1 MEMNQQTVRVFPKL
15 KRQTLYRLSVVGLAT
30 FITQAS
36 PGGAASSWGSE
47 CLGTDLTTNSY
58 CVNNLADSIP
68 TETDQWTLRKAVEEA
83 NTRLATS
90 ASIGFTD
97 NLFGITRGTDGVPT
111 NTSQTPLDAG
121 STPPT
126 NPTNTA
132 TITLDSALE
141 IKNNITITAPTDAL
155 GTPLLTIVRGDAI
168 TSGTP
173 LISVNPTADSAADPS
188 APTIGPAANQAT
200 TEVKIENVLIQ
211 ARTNTEN
218 PQGDGFATPGV
229 TIQVKETISETH
241 TGPVV
246 VAPIVVLVNTTI
258 SNAVSETGGAA
269 VNTPGDVTLVNSNL
283 TGNVAAQSGENP
295 VAQDGGAIKAEGTV
309 NVISSALNGNT
320 ASGDGGA
327 ISATTVIVESASD
340 LSNSQLNGNTA
351 GGSGG
356 AISATANVTI
366 AQAEVAGNT
375 SISGNGGAIE
385 AAGDVTLSSTVI
397 SGNQALSG
405 NGGAIA
411 ATGNV
416 SASDSTFTSNQSLN
430 PVTNSADLRPAIGGG
445 AISAG
450 GNVTITS
457 DPASST
463 PSTMLGNTST
473 TNGGAISAAGGVSV
487 SGLIANGNSA
497 QFHGGVI
504 SAGASVSVTSMSAA
518 GNSSTSDGGAI
529 SVNDGFGNPNV
540 SSNSTLTVSV
550 SDSNLSGNSSTMG
563 SGGAISSVGTVTI
576 NNSTLEGNTSGY
588 EGGAI
593 KVGNSAVTSNVNVIN
608 NSVIATNEATVSGGG
623 ISTNGNV
630 SVSTSAFYNN
640 VAITGSGGAISA
652 GGDVVVS
659 ASNIHNNIAPSGS
672 GGAISAGNSVSIL
685 AGTTLNNNTA
695 IISGGGIST
704 IGSAVI
710 SESTLN
716 ENIAVNGSG
725 GAVAADT
732 VAVIGSTID
741 DNQSIHGSGGA
752 ISANGSVLVN
762 SSYLNSNSVSS
773 GSGGA
778 IHSHGHVEVKLGS
791 ELNNNYADDN
801 GGALS
806 ANTVDISNSELS
818 GNYSDLNGGAI
829 YSFGNV
835 EIENSIL
842 LNNVSFNGGA
852 IFTEGVETFTSVTNS
867 QIAGN
872 SSYFSGGAIYTEG
885 DVEVLDSVFG
895 IFIGGDVD
903 EIAPPIFQP
912 NFSNQG
918 QGGAIYSEGNITA
931 TNSIFAGNISG
942 SDGGAIFAEETTSIT
957 GTLFFLNQANGN
969 GGAIMSNGDVN
980 IANGSMLFAN
990 TAGAIDFTGLEM
1002 LFPVLYPIFEENDG
1016 LNEVNGGNGGA
1027 VYSASDVRVSG
1038 SSIGLSAPPIGESA
1052 IWGNRAI
1059 CHQTYWDD
1067 SAWQSDCVYEVYEFE
1082 NDEAIFIEYISTG
1095 NGGGIYALGQVVIE
1109 GGLTDTFIDMSE
1121 SNLLETIKSREAS
1134 FESTF
1139 FTNNH
1144 AENDGGAIFTLGG
1157 AIISNTEFGEE
1168 SDENPDY
1175 NPERRFLN
1183 PDYISDSYVLN
1194 PLFGNGEMPPVPNN
1208 SYDPEVPP
1216 TIPNPLCEGANQF
1229 IGNMNTGES
1238 WCVIDENWYTT
1249 SIENPNLG
1257 WMVDFPNPL
1266 YSDEEFIYIPEI
1278 GSRYNYVRDDQSRE
1292 LNPFKYIYKGNS
1304 SGEDGGAVYVEG
1316 PALLSNVTFIGNTSA
1331 DDGGAIFSIGMLQIS
1346 DSTFKRN
1353 FADDDGGAI
1362 KSQPESQD
1370 LLIARS
1376 AFIENVAMDD
1386 GGAIYISTEEV
1397 AHYDDLI
1404 LSSLFESNE
1413 AFGYGGAIDSD
1424 FAVLVLNTFVNN
1436 KSIQGNSLNL
1446 DGALLTGNVFV
1457 DTESP
1462 EGYFSQEICSIYQ
1475 NPTTAL
1481 NFATDY
1487 SCFGSYGYLDEV
1499 LTREEIEESI
1509 EPLSLVDDYETQLF
1523 NFFAEIPEFYLEEES
1538 DNSDY
1543 PELSTF
1549 GQFFT
1554 DEVNKDFNQNI
1565 RHSDVMWTAGHLQT
1579 IFPSVVVPES
1589 PNVVVTPGSGSNEQ
1603 SGTNMSGNENLGLVT
1618 PEPDRTP
1625 SPVLI
1630 TETTLSAEELA
1641 RIAQQRADQ
1650 LAAEL
1655 KRQQAAEKAA
1665 AERLAKIK
1673 ADKLA
1678 RDKARALAAEK
1689 RRAQLAALKAKIAA
1703 TKARGEVLK
1712 QKYSWINLMK
1722 DFSKPATAKKLV
1734 GTPVK

>member
-1 MEMNQQTVRVFPKL
+1 
-15 KRQTLYRLSVVGLAT
+15 
-30 FITQAS
+30 
-36 PGGAASSWGSE
+36 
-47 CLGTDLTTNSY
+47 
-58 CVNNLADSIP
+58 VNNLADSIP

-188 APTIGPAANQAT
+188 APTIGPTANQAT

-246 VAPIVVLVNTTI
+246 VAPTVVLVNTTI

-283 TGNVAAQSGENP
+283 TENVAAQSGENP

-327 ISATTVIVESASD
+327 ISATTVIVASASD

-375 SISGNGGAIE
+375 SISGDGGAIE

-550 SDSNLSGNSSTMG
+550 LDSNLSGNSSTMG

-593 KVGNSAVTSNVNVIN
+593 KVGNSAVTSNVNVTN

-630 SVSTSAFYNN
+630 SVSTSAFNNN

-725 GAVAADT
+725 GAIAADT
-732 VAVIGSTID
+732 VAVIGSTLD

-778 IHSHGHVEVKLGS
+778 IHSQGHVEVKLGS

-1002 LFPVLYPIFEENDG
+1002 LFPVLYPIFEEYDG

-1183 PDYISDSYVLN
+1183 PDHEPEIFIPD
-1194 PLFGNGEMPPVPNN
+1194 PRFGNGELPFIRNEAYI
-1208 SYDPEVPP
+1208 SP
-1216 TIPNPLCEGANQF
+1216 TIPNPDCTEDFTVEYDGQCF
-1229 IGNMNTGES
+1229 HKFG
-1238 WCVIDENWYTT
+1238 DEYWSGGSNRPRFPLE
-1249 SIENPNLG
+1249 IPNPNYTDMG
-1257 WMVDFPNPL
+1257 PEYEPNPL
-1266 YSDEEFIYIPEI
+1266 YSDQEFIYIPEV
-1278 GSRYNYVRDDQSRE
+1278 GSRYNYVRDDESRE
-1292 LNPFKYIYKGNS
+1292 LDPFKYIYSGNS
-1304 SGEDGGAVYVEG
+1304 SGEDGGAIYVSG
-1316 PALLSNVTFIGNTSA
+1316 PTVLSNVTFTGNISG

-1346 DSTFKRN
+1346 DSTFQRN

-1362 KSQPESQD
+1362 KSQPESQN

-1436 KSIQGNSLNL
+1436 MSIQGNSLNL

-1481 NFATDY
+1481 NFATDF
-1487 SCFGSYGYLDEV
+1487 SCFSSYGYFDEV

-1579 IFPSVVVPES
+1579 IFPSVVAPES

-1603 SGTNMSGNENLGLVT
+1603 SGTNTSGNENLGLVT

-1641 RIAQQRADQ
+1641 RIEQQRADQ

-1703 TKARGEVLK
+1703 TKARGEALK

-1722 DFSKPATAKKLV
+1722 DFSKPAKAKKLV